1 MGHSEK
7 VQKEVKI
14 TFVNHT
20 IYDLRICS
28 RPNETHSCNL
38 KLEIETKHNA
48 CCTTPASTSMSI
60 ISLSIPTLYAKK
72 RMIMYQSAL
81 TILNPICSIFLIYD
95 DALVITRSP
104 SHLGY
109 DTSK

>member
-1 MGHSEK
+1 
-7 VQKEVKI
+7 
-14 TFVNHT
+14 
-20 IYDLRICS
+20 
-28 RPNETHSCNL
+28 
-38 KLEIETKHNA
+38 
-48 CCTTPASTSMSI
+48 MSI

-72 RMIMYQSAL
+72 RMIMYQTAL